1 MLSFKP
7 SANFNKFFEKLI
19 TNLFFSISHYLMAI
33 FLSSTV
39 ELFMLSHVEK
49 RKKSVVGKS
58 IVLRGQKVV

>member
-1 MLSFKP
+1 
-7 SANFNKFFEKLI
+7 
-19 TNLFFSISHYLMAI
+19 MATI
-33 FLSSTV
+33 QKSPTTTIVATTV

>member
-1 MLSFKP
+1 MPRDSIELEKFLIFHSSDSFC
-7 SANFNKFFEKLI
+7 
-19 TNLFFSISHYLMAI
+19 NLF
-33 FLSSTV
+33 TV

>member
-1 MLSFKP
+1 VQKLLKIVIYWLDSRYG
-7 SANFNKFFEKLI
+7 KFFFLKFSVKNEKQKQ
-19 TNLFFSISHYLMAI
+19 A
-33 FLSSTV
+33 TV

>member
-1 MLSFKP
+1 MR
-7 SANFNKFFEKLI
+7 FFTEEV
-19 TNLFFSISHYLMAI
+19 
-33 FLSSTV
+33 TV

>member
-1 MLSFKP
+1 MILMLKDQ
-7 SANFNKFFEKLI
+7 
-19 TNLFFSISHYLMAI
+19 ISKNMKDYISYMWYHHAYR
-33 FLSSTV
+33 STV